1 MGNSIKYTAGTESNS
16 LASGNFKIGTGDVP
30 KGPTSVTGYYR
41 ATTPPSGGY
50 RIYVFNDNLSGDI
63 GYYTAV
69 DDNDLIAF
77 TNRTFSQSFTTAA
90 ECLVYYAGQ
99 SNRVVFNREYES
111 IATSGLTYSFDFGFS
126 PGYPTSG
133 STLYDLRSTNN
144 GTLYNEPTFSSN
156 NGGVMTF
163 DGSSDYG
170 IIPNSTAFDF
180 GTGPFTIEVW
190 SKITNAASG
199 PVRAIIEKT
208 AGLVGPGGFQFQTL
222 SNIYTWRLGN
232 SSGTQFFQ
240 NNSNQSNGTWIYN
253 AITTS
258 GFNGQQQYGD
268 WAVYWGESS
277 LNEIIS
283 PNAFSSLVYADNSGD
298 INIGRRGVG
307 SSYMAGDLGIFRTYN
322 RRLSQTEIE
331 SNFNAQK
338 GRFGY

>member
-133 STLYDLRSTNN
+133 STFYDLRSTNN

-190 SKITNAASG
+190 SKITNAASA

-208 AGLVGPGGFQFQTL
+208 AGSVGPGGFQFQTL
-222 SNIYTWRLGN
+222 VNRYTWRLGN
-232 SSGTQFFQ
+232 SSGSQFFQ
-240 NNSNQSNGTWIYN
+240 NDSNQSNGTWIYN

-258 GFNGQQQYGD
+258 GFNGQQEYGD

-277 LNEIIS
+277 LNEDIS
-283 PNAFSSLVYADNSGD
+283 PHAFSGLVYADNSGD
-298 INIGRRGVG
+298 INIGRRDFG
-307 SSYMAGDLGIFRTYN
+307 STYMAGDLGIFRTYN

>member
-1 MGNSIKYTAGTESNS
+1 MGNSIKYTAGTELNS

-69 DDNDLIAF
+69 DNNDLIAF

-133 STLYDLRSTNN
+133 TTFYDLRSTNN
-144 GTLYNEPTFSSN
+144 GTLFNEPSYSSN

-163 DGSSDYG
+163 DGSNDYG
-170 IIPNSTAFDF
+170 TIPNSSAFDF
-180 GTGPFTIEVW
+180 GTGPFTIEIW
-190 SKITNAASG
+190 SKITNGSSPG
-199 PVRAIIEKT
+199 PRAIIEKNN
-208 AGLVGPGGFQFQTL
+208 GGFGPGGFQFQTI
-222 SNIYTWRLGN
+222 SNIYTWRLGS
-232 SSGTQFFQ
+232 SSGTQIFQ
-240 NNSNQSNGTWIYN
+240 NFLNQSDGGWIYN

-258 GFNGQQQYGD
+258 GFSGGSYD
-268 WAVYWGESS
+268 AKVYWGQSS
-277 LNEIIS
+277 LNDTNS
-283 PNAFSSLVYADNSGD
+283 LTFSLTYADNSGE
-298 INIGRRGVG
+298 INVGRRGNN

-322 RRLSQTEIE
+322 RQLSDNEIT

-338 GRFGY
+338 GRFGF